1 LRHELP
7 FLGQWTVHLYERR
20 NMMNKIIEKL
30 QAFLPVGVYVQ
41 VSEDEDGI
49 FDILES
55 ATDEIIGSYSLNEKG
70 ELISYSLVDD
80 APEGELRKEELT
92 AIAKKFVDNFFPG
105 QQEYE
110 FSGILD
116 LDNPYMVTYE
126 KRDEKY
132 GLFIHS
138 TGFTITISTSG
149 QIMSF
154 YSTDEEY
161 EIRYSDFVVSEEEAL
176 EKYIEGLDFEL
187 NIQKFDHEVYKNG
200 DNNYHL
206 SYSVIEQIMEIPVDG
221 SEFPSIKEEY
231 PTDLTIEKRE
241 CSVKD
246 VYELVGLTTDYTLLH
261 KQVLDGKR
269 VEVWSKQVSLDSY
282 SFDMEEES
290 NHVIKLCFGEKDGFL
305 LQVKNGE
312 EHDNSGE
319 DIGLEN
325 AQERAMGLLFK
336 LYPDAHERFRLEI
349 FETENDE
356 FDDVFAD
363 EEEAIELEE
372 DLNEAEMFE
381 EEFDDWDEEYIEVEE
396 TYTFYVHLFHQGLR
410 VVNHVTV
417 IEVGRYTG
425 KITHFNLDVPSLE
438 LYSNLPTKPII
449 SVDDAKEIYKRHL
462 KMERMFI
469 REYDEDGMSVYS
481 LAYVADFPNTVGH
494 VRAID
499 ATSGEA
505 MYVDVGDATF
515 IK

>member
-1 LRHELP
+1 
-7 FLGQWTVHLYERR
+7 
-20 NMMNKIIEKL
+20 MNKLMEKL
-30 QAFLPVGVYVQ
+30 QGFLPVRAYDQ
-41 VSEDEDGI
+41 VSEDEDEI
-49 FDILES
+49 FDIYDTS
-55 ATDEIIGSYSLNEKG
+55 TDEVIGSYSLNEKG
-70 ELISYSLVDD
+70 ELVSYSLVDD
-80 APEGELRKEELT
+80 APEGTLKKEELT
-92 AIAKKFVDNFFPG
+92 EIAKKFVDTFFPG

-138 TGFTITISTSG
+138 TGFSITISTSG

-154 YSTDEEY
+154 YSTDEDY
-161 EIRYSDFVVSEEEAL
+161 EILYSDIVVSEEKAL
-176 EKYIEGLDFEL
+176 ETYIEGLDLEL
-187 NIQKFDHEVYKNG
+187 NIQQFDHEVYKNG

-221 SEFPSIKEEY
+221 SDSPSIREEY
-231 PTDLTIEKRE
+231 PTDLTIVKRE
-241 CSVKD
+241 SPVQD
-246 VYELVGLTTDYTLLH
+246 VYELVSLTTDYTLLD
-261 KQVLDGKR
+261 KQVEGGKL
-269 VEVWSKQVSLDSY
+269 VEVWSKQDSVDSY

-290 NHVIKLCFGEKDGFL
+290 NHVIRFCFDEKTGCL
-305 LQVKNGE
+305 LHVKNGE

-319 DIGLEN
+319 EIGLEN
-325 AQERAMGLLFK
+325 AQERAMSLLFK
-336 LYPDAHERFRLEI
+336 QFPDAHERFRIEV

-356 FDDVFAD
+356 FEDVF
-363 EEEAIELEE
+363 EEDIEGFEGEEIELEE
-372 DLNEAEMFE
+372 DLNEAEMFD
-381 EEFDDWDEEYIEVEE
+381 EEFEDWEEEYIEVEE

-410 VVNHVTV
+410 VNNHVTV
-417 IEVGRYTG
+417 IQVGRYTG
-425 KITHFNLDVPSLE
+425 KITHFNLDVPSLKI
-438 LYSNLPTKPII
+438 YSNLSIKPDI
-449 SVDDAKEIYKRHL
+449 SVDEAKDIYKKHL

-469 REYDEDGMSVYS
+469 REYDEDGKSIYT
-481 LAYVADFPNTVGH
+481 LAYVADFPDTVGH

>member
-1 LRHELP
+1 
-7 FLGQWTVHLYERR
+7 
-20 NMMNKIIEKL
+20 MMNKMMQKL
-30 QAFLPVGVYVQ
+30 QGFLPVRAYDQ
-41 VSEDEDGI
+41 VSEYEDEI
-49 FDILES
+49 FDIFDAS
-55 ATDEIIGSYSLNEKG
+55 TDEVIGSYSLNVKG
-70 ELISYSLVDD
+70 ELVSYSLAED
-80 APEGELRKEELT
+80 APEGTLKKEELT
-92 AIAKKFVDNFFPG
+92 EIAKKFVDTFFPG

-149 QIMSF
+149 QILSF
-154 YSTDEEY
+154 YSTDEDY
-161 EIRYSDFVVSEEEAL
+161 EIRYSDVVVSEEEAL

-187 NIQKFDHEVYKNG
+187 NIQQFDHEVYKNG

-221 SEFPSIKEEY
+221 SDSPSIREEY
-231 PTDLTIEKRE
+231 PTDLTIVKRD
-241 CSVKD
+241 SPVQD
-246 VYELVGLTTDYTLLH
+246 VYELVGLTSDYSVLD
-261 KQVLDGKR
+261 KQVEDGKR
-269 VEVWSKQVSLDSY
+269 IEVWTKQESLDSY

-290 NHVIKLCFGEKDGFL
+290 NHVIRLCFDEKTGCL

-312 EHDNSGE
+312 EHDNSGVE
-319 DIGLEN
+319 IGLEK
-325 AQERAMGLLFK
+325 ALDRAMGLLFK
-336 LYPDAHERFRLEI
+336 QFPDAHERFRLEV

-356 FDDVFAD
+356 FDDEFED
-363 EEEAIELEE
+363 DIEEFEGEAAFELEE
-372 DLNEAEMFE
+372 DLNEDQILDEEFEDWE
-381 EEFDDWDEEYIEVEE
+381 EEYVEVEE

-425 KITHFNLDVPSLE
+425 KITHFNLDVPSLD
-438 LYSNLPTKPII
+438 LYSDLPTQPII
-449 SVDDAKEIYKRHL
+449 SVNEAKEFYKRHL

-469 REYDEDGMSVYS
+469 REYDEDGKSVYT
-481 LAYVADFPNTVGH
+481 LAYVANYPDTVGH

-499 ATSGEA
+499 AISGEA